1 MIPAPAASRS
11 SGRRQGDASFR
22 RRFGGGFP
30 RRMPRAFCMD
40 ATRRARAC
48 RADRADRADQAD
60 QADQAASAARHAGI
74 ALRNAGALG
83 GGLDGGRARAILRWF
98 TIDPFIG
105 IG

>member
-48 RADRADRADQAD
+48 RADRADQAD

>member
-48 RADRADRADQAD
+48 RADRAD

>member
-1 MIPAPAASRS
+1 
-11 SGRRQGDASFR
+11 
-22 RRFGGGFP
+22 
-30 RRMPRAFCMD
+30 MD

-48 RADRADRADQAD
+48 RADRAD
-60 QADQAASAARHAGI
+60 QADQAASANAARHAGI

>member
-1 MIPAPAASRS
+1 
-11 SGRRQGDASFR
+11 
-22 RRFGGGFP
+22 
-30 RRMPRAFCMD
+30 MD

-48 RADRADRADQAD
+48 RADRADQAD

>member
-48 RADRADRADQAD
+48 RAD
-60 QADQAASAARHAGI
+60 QADQAASANAARHAGI

>member
-1 MIPAPAASRS
+1 
-11 SGRRQGDASFR
+11 
-22 RRFGGGFP
+22 
-30 RRMPRAFCMD
+30 MD

-48 RADRADRADQAD
+48 RADRAD

>member
-48 RADRADRADQAD
+48 RADRADQAD
-60 QADQAASAARHAGI
+60 QADQAANAARHAGV
-74 ALRNAGALG
+74 APRNAGALG

>member
-48 RADRADRADQAD
+48 RADRAD
-60 QADQAASAARHAGI
+60 QADQAASANAARHAGV

>member
-48 RADRADRADQAD
+48 RADRAD
-60 QADQAASAARHAGI
+60 QAASANAARHAGV

>member
-1 MIPAPAASRS
+1 
-11 SGRRQGDASFR
+11 
-22 RRFGGGFP
+22 
-30 RRMPRAFCMD
+30 MD

-48 RADRADRADQAD
+48 RADRAD
-60 QADQAASAARHAGI
+60 QAASANAARHAGI
-74 ALRNAGALG
+74 APRNAGALG

>member
-1 MIPAPAASRS
+1 
-11 SGRRQGDASFR
+11 
-22 RRFGGGFP
+22 
-30 RRMPRAFCMD
+30 MD

-48 RADRADRADQAD
+48 RAD
-60 QADQAASAARHAGI
+60 QADQAASANAARHAGI